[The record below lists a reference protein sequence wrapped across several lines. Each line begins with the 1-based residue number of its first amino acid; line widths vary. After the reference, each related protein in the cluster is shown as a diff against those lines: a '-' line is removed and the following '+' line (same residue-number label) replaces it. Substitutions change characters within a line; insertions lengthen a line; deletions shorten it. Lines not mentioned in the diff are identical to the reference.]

1 MINKGSMT
9 AEMPAD
15 DGITSGRVRRVVGEI
30 MSYSQC
36 IEEKQELSIPTSLDS
51 TNIQEVT
58 EEGQE
63 EINSSN
69 LISYQFFN
77 NETVTYV
84 ARRQT
89 WFPVFCRLS
98 ICGIC
103 QAVCRRLIY
112 PNIMNEA

>member
-1 MINKGSMT
+1 MKST
-9 AEMPAD
+9 AHP
-15 DGITSGRVRRVVGEI
+15 ITECS
-30 MSYSQC
+30 S
-36 IEEKQELSIPTSLDS
+36 S

-89 WFPVFCRLS
+89 WFPVFYRLS